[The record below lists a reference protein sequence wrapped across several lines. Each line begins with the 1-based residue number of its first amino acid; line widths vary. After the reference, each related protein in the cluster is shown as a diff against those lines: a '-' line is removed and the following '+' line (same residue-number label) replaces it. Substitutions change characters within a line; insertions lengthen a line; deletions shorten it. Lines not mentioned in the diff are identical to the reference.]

1 MTSSATTRVWTDRRR
16 YLWLCGLIV
25 PTSPFLAYLLVTTL
39 GPGIFWALGFL
50 IMIAVLPAID
60 LLRGIDTAS
69 PPDEVFAQL
78 DADRYYRWC
87 VYLYLPLQYVGLVLA
102 CWCWTHA
109 PMGTAERLALT
120 ATIGVV
126 GGVGINAAHELGHK
140 RTKHE
145 RILAKIALA
154 QSFYGHFYVE
164 HNHGHHIRAA
174 TPEDPASARF
184 GESYW
189 HFLPRS
195 VVGGFKSGWR
205 HERGRLQRAGLR
217 TFTWRNNIL
226 NSWAIT
232 VVLWG
237 SLVAIFGPSILPWLI
252 LQAVGAVMILEC
264 ANYIEHYGLLRDKSR
279 RGSYLRV
286 TPQHSWNSDHV
297 WSNLFLYQLQ
307 RHSDHHANPA
317 RRYQTLRS
325 APDAPQLPA
334 GYAAMCLLAT
344 VPPLY
349 RRVIDK
355 RLMAY
360 YDGDLDRV
368 NLDPRLAR
376 KREREMASASH
387 G

>member
-1 MTSSATTRVWTDRRR
+1 MTSSTTTRRWTDRRR

-25 PTSPFLAYLLVTTL
+25 PASPFLAFALVTTV
-39 GPGIFWALGFL
+39 GPGIFWAFGFL
-50 IMIAVLPAID
+50 VMILLLPMID
-60 LLRGIDTAS
+60 LFRGIDTTS
-69 PPDEVFAQL
+69 PPDEMFREL
-78 DADRYYRWC
+78 DEDRYYRWC
-87 VYLYLPLQYVGLVLA
+87 VYLYLPLQYLGLILA

-109 PMGTAERLALT
+109 PMGWPERLALT
-120 ATIGVV
+120 ATIAVV

-145 RILAKIALA
+145 RILAKLALA

-195 VVGGFKSGWR
+195 VIGGLISGWR
-205 HERGRLQRAGLR
+205 YESGRLRRAGHR

-232 VVLWG
+232 VALWG
-237 SLVAIFGPSILPWLI
+237 VLIASFGVSILPWLI
-252 LQAVGAVMILEC
+252 IQAVGSVMILEC
-264 ANYIEHYGLLRDKSR
+264 ANYIEHYGLLRDRSR
-279 RGSYLRV
+279 DGSYMRV
-286 TPQHSWNSDHV
+286 APQHSWNSDHV

-344 VPPLY
+344 FPPLW

-355 RLMAY
+355 RLLGY

-368 NLDPRLAR
+368 NLDPRKAR
-376 KREREMASASH
+376 ARRSDMASTRS
-387 G
+387 